1 MCGSFGW
8 LDLYWFDLTETK
20 HTSPGS
26 DQTSSR
32 FIVTKRP
39 RETKTSKNRECQVSQ
54 NDHGSRSS
62 HSMPW
67 QQTIFLISIS
77 PSLLPNRQI
86 HRHRINSARIHYL
99 RENVTETWLA
109 WLSTL
114 ETVEAAGR
122 RCEHAIPLLI
132 EGLVTRS
139 RHKPNYSQRERSK
152 KYIKTNQQPPAWHN
166 IQNEAC
172 SLTHRACAVDILV
185 RACFFKYMYHK
196 KYVRL

>member
-26 DQTSSR
+26 DRNSRR

-39 RETKTSKNRECQVSQ
+39 REAKTSKNRECQVSQ

-109 WLSTL
+109 WRSTL

-152 KYIKTNQQPPAWHN
+152 KYIRLINNLQLDAKSKTRLV
-166 IQNEAC
+166 
-172 SLTHRACAVDILV
+172 LTHRASAVDILV
-185 RACFFKYMYHK
+185 RACFFKYHE